1 MYIFSSVRKFS
12 VTSYWFWTVTGAC
25 RHDHICSV
33 MFWRITAVARL
44 KHGRRTADAHVPSN
58 MSLFSLRLG
67 PARVDETRVY
77 KLILLCF
84 ACRLWTVLCFSSLHH
99 QVTWA
104 ATTSVV
110 WALHNVHNLFIMSI
124 IQELFQKLWTLHNLL
139 CKTIIYY
146 VKP

>member
-1 MYIFSSVRKFS
+1 MQNMHNMQNMPQYAYHTTDFIFSVNFTHFFSNRMYIFSSVRKFS

-84 ACRLWTVLCFSSLHH
+84 ASPYRTVLCFSCLHH
-99 QVTWA
+99 QVT
-104 ATTSVV
+104 
-110 WALHNVHNLFIMSI
+110 
-124 IQELFQKLWTLHNLL
+124 
-139 CKTIIYY
+139 
-146 VKP
+146 